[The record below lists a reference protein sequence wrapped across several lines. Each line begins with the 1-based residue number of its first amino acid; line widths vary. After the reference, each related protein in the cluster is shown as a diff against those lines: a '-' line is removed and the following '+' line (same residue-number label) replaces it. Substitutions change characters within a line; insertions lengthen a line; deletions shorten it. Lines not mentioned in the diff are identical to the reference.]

1 MLTRTHGGAVAQG
14 VLYELPLRYK
24 SGRHQEEKKRIAA
37 EAASRVADGV
47 AIGLTGGTTTT
58 EVARAVIDRQRLTV
72 VTNALNIASELA
84 IRPNLKLVVTGGY
97 ARPESYELVGPLAEQ
112 ALAGLN
118 LDVVFLGV
126 DGISPTAGITTH
138 HEVEAHTNLA
148 LIERAP
154 PRRRGDGQLQ
164 DRSRGVRADLPDRS
178 RARGDH
184 RRRGRSR
191 SARRTPR
198 GRRRRGDRVTD
209 RRGTPRASA
218 APSSGP
224 RPALRTRRAPRAARR
239 GSPWID
245 VHNHLGRWLTSGWAA
260 PDVAALLEV
269 MDAAN
274 VAAIVN
280 LDGMR
285 GEELQANL
293 DRYDR
298 AHPGRFVTFA
308 QVDWPR

>member
-1 MLTRTHGGAVAQG
+1 MRQSERLSAILEALANDGSVGVADLATQLDVSAATVRRDLEFLEHQRMLTRTHGGAVAQG

-24 SGRHQEEKKRIAA
+24 SARHQEEKKRIAA
-37 EAASRVADGV
+37 EAATRVADGV

-148 LIERAP
+148 LIERARHVVVVTDSSKIGLVAFAQICP
-154 PRRRGDGQLQ
+154 I
-164 DRSRGVRADLPDRS
+164 
-178 RARGDH
+178 
-184 RRRGRSR
+184 
-191 SARRTPR
+191 
-198 GRRRRGDRVTD
+198 DRVHEVITD
-209 RRGTPRASA
+209 AGADRGLLAE
-218 APSSGP
+218 
-224 RPALRTRRAPRAARR
+224 LREA
-239 GSPWID
+239 GVD
-245 VHNHLGRWLTSGWAA
+245 V
-260 PDVAALLEV
+260 
-269 MDAAN
+269 
-274 VAAIVN
+274 
-280 LDGMR
+280 
-285 GEELQANL
+285 
-293 DRYDR
+293 
-298 AHPGRFVTFA
+298 VT
-308 QVDWPR
+308 V

>member
-24 SGRHQEEKKRIAA
+24 SARHQEEKKRIAA

-58 EVARAVIDRQRLTV
+58 EVARVVIDRQRLTV

-126 DGISPTAGITTH
+126 DGISSTAGITTH

-148 LIERAP
+148 LIERARHVVVVTDSSKIGLVAFAQICP
-154 PRRRGDGQLQ
+154 IDRVHEVITDAGADRGLL
-164 DRSRGVRADLPDRS
+164 ADLREAGVDV
-178 RARGDH
+178 
-184 RRRGRSR
+184 
-191 SARRTPR
+191 
-198 GRRRRGDRVTD
+198 VT
-209 RRGTPRASA
+209 
-218 APSSGP
+218 
-224 RPALRTRRAPRAARR
+224 
-239 GSPWID
+239 
-245 VHNHLGRWLTSGWAA
+245 V
-260 PDVAALLEV
+260 
-269 MDAAN
+269 
-274 VAAIVN
+274 
-280 LDGMR
+280 
-285 GEELQANL
+285 
-293 DRYDR
+293 
-298 AHPGRFVTFA
+298 
-308 QVDWPR
+308 

>member
-1 MLTRTHGGAVAQG
+1 MRQSERLSAILEALANDGSVGVADLATQLDVSAATVRRDLEFLEHQRMLTRTHGGAVAQG

-24 SGRHQEEKKRIAA
+24 SARHQEEKKRIAA

-126 DGISPTAGITTH
+126 DGISPSAGITTH

-148 LIERAP
+148 LIERARHVVVVTDSSKIGLVAFAQICP
-154 PRRRGDGQLQ
+154 I
-164 DRSRGVRADLPDRS
+164 
-178 RARGDH
+178 
-184 RRRGRSR
+184 
-191 SARRTPR
+191 
-198 GRRRRGDRVTD
+198 DRVHEVITD
-209 RRGTPRASA
+209 AGADRGLLAE
-218 APSSGP
+218 
-224 RPALRTRRAPRAARR
+224 LREA
-239 GSPWID
+239 G
-245 VHNHLGRWLTSGWAA
+245 V
-260 PDVAALLEV
+260 VV
-269 MDAAN
+269 
-274 VAAIVN
+274 
-280 LDGMR
+280 
-285 GEELQANL
+285 
-293 DRYDR
+293 
-298 AHPGRFVTFA
+298 VT
-308 QVDWPR
+308 V